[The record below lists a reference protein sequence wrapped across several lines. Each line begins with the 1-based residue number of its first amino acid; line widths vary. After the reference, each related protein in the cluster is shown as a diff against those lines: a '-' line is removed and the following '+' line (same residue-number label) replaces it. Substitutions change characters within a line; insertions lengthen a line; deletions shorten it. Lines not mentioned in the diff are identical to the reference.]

1 LEPFKTALELAS
13 RHGKVASRQV
23 AKALRDRGVKW
34 DFRPE
39 VNQAMV
45 DAESYVG
52 AETVP
57 EL

>member
-1 LEPFKTALELAS
+1 M
-13 RHGKVASRQV
+13 ASRQV